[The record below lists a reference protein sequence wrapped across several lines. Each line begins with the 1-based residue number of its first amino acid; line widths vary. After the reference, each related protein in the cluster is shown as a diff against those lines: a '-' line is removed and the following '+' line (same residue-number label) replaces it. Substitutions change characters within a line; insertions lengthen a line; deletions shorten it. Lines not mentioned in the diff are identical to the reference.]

1 MAIQELHWGT
11 SLTRQPETAAEWTGA
26 PRNYFIWTIGC
37 QMNTADSDRL
47 GSALQQMGL
56 TQATS
61 MKDADVVVLNSC
73 VVRQSAE
80 DKVTGTLGMLKPL
93 KTDNPNRIVAL
104 MGCMVG
110 PKTGELAKRF
120 KHVDVFM
127 QPQQYE
133 PLINLLGERLGID
146 TEGCLSNLSDINA
159 DVTSFIPIIQGCD
172 YFCSFCI
179 IPYRRGRQASRP
191 LQDILHEAELLAA
204 RGVREVTLLG
214 QTVDAYGLDI
224 SGEGDL
230 ADLLYGLQEVQG
242 LDRIRFLTSHP
253 LHMSDKI
260 IQAVAE
266 LPKVCEHINLP
277 IQAGDDDVLAAM
289 RRPYTTDDYL
299 RIIDK
304 IRTTVPGVGLST
316 DLIVGFCGES
326 DAAFRASYDLL
337 EATRFDKVHVAQ
349 YSTREGTIA
358 DRTLVDDV
366 PQEEKKRRLMA
377 VDALQ
382 EQISTGINAQLLNQT
397 MEVLVEGQDKGKWK
411 GRTRTDKLV
420 FFEDERDFHGR
431 MTQVKITKTSPWS
444 LQGMPVTD

>member
-1 MAIQELHWGT
+1 MAIQELHWGASIT
-11 SLTRQPETAAEWTGA
+11 QQSETTAAENGA
-26 PRNYFIWTIGC
+26 PRNYFIWTVGC

-47 GSALQQMGL
+47 ASALQQMGL
-56 TQATS
+56 SEASSIKT
-61 MKDADVVVLNSC
+61 ADVVVLNSC

-80 DKVTGTLGMLKPL
+80 DKVVGTVGMLKPL
-93 KTDNPNRIVAL
+93 KAEHPNRIVAL

-110 PKTGELAKRF
+110 PKTDALAKRF

-133 PLINLLGERLGID
+133 PLLTLLGERLGID
-146 TEGCLSNLSDINA
+146 SEGCLSTLTDVNA

-191 LQDILHEAELLAA
+191 LKDIVREAELVAA

-224 SGEGDL
+224 PGEGDL

-242 LDRIRFLTSHP
+242 IDRIRFLTSHP

-260 IQAVAE
+260 IHAVAE

-277 IQAGDDDVLAAM
+277 IQAGDDAVLAAM
-289 RRPYTTDDYL
+289 RRPYTTDEYL

-304 IRTTVPGVGLST
+304 IRNTVPGIALST

-326 DAAFRASYDLL
+326 DAAFQASYDLL
-337 EATRFDKVHVAQ
+337 EAVRFDKVHVAQ

-358 DRTLVDDV
+358 DRTLQDDV

-382 EQISTGINAQLLNQT
+382 EQIITSINAPLLNQT
-397 MEVLVEGQDKGKWK
+397 LEVLVEGQDRGKWK

-420 FFEDERDFHGR
+420 FFEDDRDFHGR
-431 MTQVKITKTSPWS
+431 MTQVKITKTAPWS
-444 LQGMPVTD
+444 LQGVPVID

>member
-1 MAIQELHWGT
+1 MAIQEIQWGA
-11 SLTRQPETAAEWTGA
+11 SLTRQPEPVVAGNGV
-26 PRNYFIWTIGC
+26 PSSYFIWTIGC

-47 GSALQQMGL
+47 SSALQQMGL
-56 TQATS
+56 SEASS
-61 MKDADVVVLNSC
+61 MKSADVVVLNSC

-80 DKVTGTLGMLKPL
+80 DKVTGTLGMLKPI
-93 KTDNPNRIVAL
+93 KTNNPHSIVAL

-110 PKTGELAKRF
+110 PKTEELAKRF
-120 KHVDVFM
+120 GHVDVFM

-133 PLINLLGERLGID
+133 PLLNLLGERLGID
-146 TEGCLSNLSDINA
+146 PEGCLSTLTDVNA

-179 IPYRRGRQASRP
+179 IPYRRGRQVSRP
-191 LQDILHEAELLAA
+191 LQDIVHEAELLAT

-224 SGEGDL
+224 PGEGDL

-253 LHMSDKI
+253 LHMSDRI
-260 IQAVAE
+260 IGAVAE

-277 IQAGDDDVLAAM
+277 IQAGDDEVLAAM
-289 RRPYTTDDYL
+289 RRPYTTDEYL

-304 IRTTVPGVGLST
+304 IRNTVPGVALST

-326 DAAFRASYDLL
+326 DAAFQASYDLL
-337 EATRFDKVHVAQ
+337 ESVRFDKVHVAQ

-358 DRTLVDDV
+358 ARTLQDDV

-382 EQISTGINAQLLNQT
+382 EKISTGINASLLEQT

-431 MTQVKITKTSPWS
+431 MTQVNITKTAPWS
-444 LQGMPVTD
+444 LQGVPVID

>member
-1 MAIQELHWGT
+1 
-11 SLTRQPETAAEWTGA
+11 
-26 PRNYFIWTIGC
+26 
-37 QMNTADSDRL
+37 
-47 GSALQQMGL
+47 
-56 TQATS
+56 
-61 MKDADVVVLNSC
+61 
-73 VVRQSAE
+73 
-80 DKVTGTLGMLKPL
+80 
-93 KTDNPNRIVAL
+93 
-104 MGCMVG
+104 
-110 PKTGELAKRF
+110 
-120 KHVDVFM
+120 M

-133 PLINLLGERLGID
+133 PLLTLLGERLGID
-146 TEGCLSNLSDINA
+146 PEGCLSTLTDVNA
-159 DVTSFIPIIQGCD
+159 DVTSFIPVIQGCD

-191 LQDILHEAELLAA
+191 LKDIVREAELVAA

-224 SGEGDL
+224 PGEGDL

-242 LDRIRFLTSHP
+242 IDRIRFLTSHP

-260 IQAVAE
+260 IHAVAE

-277 IQAGDDDVLAAM
+277 IQAGDDAVLAAM
-289 RRPYTTDDYL
+289 RRPYTTDEYL

-304 IRTTVPGVGLST
+304 IRNTVPGIALST

-326 DAAFRASYDLL
+326 DAAFQASYDLL
-337 EATRFDKVHVAQ
+337 EAVRFDKVHVAQ

-358 DRTLVDDV
+358 DRTLQDDV

-382 EQISTGINAQLLNQT
+382 EQIITSINAPLLNQT
-397 MEVLVEGQDKGKWK
+397 LEVLVEGQDRGKWK

-420 FFEDERDFHGR
+420 FFEDDRDFHGR
-431 MTQVKITKTSPWS
+431 MTQVKITKTAPWS
-444 LQGMPVTD
+444 LQGVPVID

>member
-1 MAIQELHWGT
+1 MAIQELHWGA
-11 SLTRQPETAAEWTGA
+11 SLTQQSKTAAEWTGA

-56 TQATS
+56 SQATS

-110 PKTGELAKRF
+110 PKTEELAKRF

-224 SGEGDL
+224 PGEGDL

-304 IRTTVPGVGLST
+304 IRTTVSGVGLST

>member
-1 MAIQELHWGT
+1 MAIQKLHWT
-11 SLTRQPETAAEWTGA
+11 PNLSQQPEPIVGKDNALKS
-26 PRNYFIWTIGC
+26 YFIWTIGC
-37 QMNTADSDRL
+37 QMNTADSNRL

-56 TQATS
+56 SEASS
-61 MKDADVVVLNSC
+61 MKTADVVILNSC

-80 DKVTGTLGMLKPL
+80 DKVTGTLGLLKPV
-93 KTDNPNRIVAL
+93 KTNNPGSIIAL

-110 PKTGELAKRF
+110 PKTEELAERF

-133 PLINLLGERLGID
+133 PLLNLLGERLGID
-146 TEGCLSNLSDINA
+146 PEGCLGTLTDINA

-191 LQDILHEAELLAA
+191 LQDILHEAELLTA

-224 SGEGDL
+224 PGEGDL
-230 ADLLYGLQEVQG
+230 ADLLCGLQEVQG

-326 DAAFRASYDLL
+326 DAAFQASYDLL

-420 FFEDERDFHGR
+420 FFKDERDFHGR

>member
-11 SLTRQPETAAEWTGA
+11 SITQQSETTAGENGA
-26 PRNYFIWTIGC
+26 PRNYFIWTVGC

-47 GSALQQMGL
+47 ASALQQMGL
-56 TQATS
+56 SEASSIKT
-61 MKDADVVVLNSC
+61 ADVVVLNSC

-80 DKVTGTLGMLKPL
+80 DKVVGTVGMLKPL
-93 KTDNPNRIVAL
+93 KAEHPNRIVAL

-110 PKTGELAKRF
+110 PKTDALAKRF

-133 PLINLLGERLGID
+133 PLLTLLGERLGID
-146 TEGCLSNLSDINA
+146 PEGCLSTLTDVNA

-191 LQDILHEAELLAA
+191 LKDIVREAELVAA

-242 LDRIRFLTSHP
+242 IDRIRFLTSHP
-253 LHMSDKI
+253 LHMSDRI
-260 IQAVAE
+260 IHAVAE

-277 IQAGDDDVLAAM
+277 IQAGDDAILAAM
-289 RRPYTTDDYL
+289 RRPYTTDEYL

-304 IRTTVPGVGLST
+304 IRSTVPGIALST

-326 DAAFRASYDLL
+326 DAAFQTSYDLL
-337 EATRFDKVHVAQ
+337 EAVRFDKVHVAQ

-358 DRTLVDDV
+358 DRTLQDDV

-382 EQISTGINAQLLNQT
+382 EQIITSINAPLLNQT
-397 MEVLVEGQDKGKWK
+397 LEVLVEGKDRGKWK

-420 FFEDERDFHGR
+420 FFEDDRDFHGR
-431 MTQVKITKTSPWS
+431 MTQVKITKTAPWS
-444 LQGMPVTD
+444 LQGVPVID

>member
-1 MAIQELHWGT
+1 MAIQELHWGASFT
-11 SLTRQPETAAEWTGA
+11 QQSETAAERNTV

-56 TQATS
+56 SEAS
-61 MKDADVVVLNSC
+61 SIKNADVVVLNSC

-80 DKVTGTLGMLKPL
+80 DKVTGTIGMLKPI
-93 KTDNPNRIVAL
+93 KANNPNKIVAL

-110 PKTGELAKRF
+110 PKTEELAKRF

-146 TEGCLSNLSDINA
+146 PEGCLSNLSDINA

-191 LQDILHEAELLAA
+191 LQEIVHEAELLAA

-214 QTVDAYGLDI
+214 QTVDAYGLDVP
-224 SGEGDL
+224 GEGDL

-242 LDRIRFLTSHP
+242 LERIRFLTSHP

-260 IQAVAE
+260 INAVAE

-277 IQAGDDDVLAAM
+277 IQAGDDDVLTAM
-289 RRPYTTDDYL
+289 RRPYTTDHYL
-299 RIIDK
+299 RIIEK
-304 IRTTVPGVGLST
+304 IRSTVPGVAMST

-326 DAAFRASYDLL
+326 NAAFQASYDLL

-349 YSTREGTIA
+349 YSTRTGTIA

-382 EQISTGINAQLLNQT
+382 EQIATGINAALLDET
-397 MEVLVEGQDKGKWK
+397 VEVLVEGQGNGKWK

-420 FFEDERDFHGR
+420 FFEDDRDFHGR
-431 MTQVKITKTSPWS
+431 MTQVKITGTAPWS
-444 LQGMPVTD
+444 LQGVPVMD

>member
-1 MAIQELHWGT
+1 MAIQELHWGA
-11 SLTRQPETAAEWTGA
+11 SLTRQSETAAEWTGA

-56 TQATS
+56 SQATS

-80 DKVTGTLGMLKPL
+80 DKVTGTLGILKPL
-93 KTDNPNRIVAL
+93 KADNPNRIVAL

-110 PKTGELAKRF
+110 PKTEELAKRF

-146 TEGCLSNLSDINA
+146 PEGCLSNLSDINA

-191 LQDILHEAELLAA
+191 LQDIVHEAELLAE

-224 SGEGDL
+224 PGEGDL

-253 LHMSDKI
+253 LHMSDRI
-260 IQAVAE
+260 IGAVAE
-266 LPKVCEHINLP
+266 LTKVCEHINLP
-277 IQAGDDDVLAAM
+277 IQAGDNDVLEAM
-289 RRPYTTDDYL
+289 RRPYNTDDYL

-304 IRTTVPGVGLST
+304 IRTTVPGVALST

-326 DAAFRASYDLL
+326 DAAFQASYDLL

-377 VDALQ
+377 IDALQ
-382 EQISTGINAQLLNQT
+382 EQISTGINAQLLDQT
-397 MEVLVEGQDKGKWK
+397 LEVLVEGQGKGKWK

-431 MTQVKITKTSPWS
+431 MTQVKIKKTAPWS
-444 LQGMPVTD
+444 LQGVPVTH

>member
-1 MAIQELHWGT
+1 MAIQEIQWGA
-11 SLTRQPETAAEWTGA
+11 SLTRQPEPVVAGNGV
-26 PRNYFIWTIGC
+26 PSSYFIWTIGC

-47 GSALQQMGL
+47 SSALQQMGL
-56 TQATS
+56 SEASS
-61 MKDADVVVLNSC
+61 MKSADVVVLNSC

-80 DKVTGTLGMLKPL
+80 DKVTGTLGMLKPI
-93 KTDNPNRIVAL
+93 KTNNPHSIVAL

-110 PKTGELAKRF
+110 PKTEELAKRF
-120 KHVDVFM
+120 GHVDVFM

-133 PLINLLGERLGID
+133 PLLNLLGERLGID
-146 TEGCLSNLSDINA
+146 PEGCLSTLTDVNA

-191 LQDILHEAELLAA
+191 LREIVHEAELLAA

-230 ADLLYGLQEVQG
+230 ADLLYGLQDVQG
-242 LDRIRFLTSHP
+242 LERIRFLTSHP

-260 IQAVAE
+260 ISAVAE

-277 IQAGDDDVLAAM
+277 IQAGDDDVLTAM
-289 RRPYTTDDYL
+289 RRPYTTDEYL

-304 IRTTVPGVGLST
+304 IRSTVPGVAMST

-326 DAAFRASYDLL
+326 DAAFQASYDLL

-349 YSTREGTIA
+349 YSTRTGTIA
-358 DRTLVDDV
+358 DRTLTDDV

-382 EQISTGINAQLLNQT
+382 EQISTSINATLLDQT
-397 MEVLVEGQDKGKWK
+397 LEVLVEGQDKGKWK

-420 FFEDERDFHGR
+420 FFEDDRDFHGR
-431 MTQVKITKTSPWS
+431 LTQVKITKTAPWS
-444 LQGMPVTD
+444 LQGVPVMD

>member
-1 MAIQELHWGT
+1 MAIQELHWGA
-11 SLTRQPETAAEWTGA
+11 SLTRQSETAAEWTGA

-56 TQATS
+56 SQATS

-80 DKVTGTLGMLKPL
+80 DKVTGTLGILKPL
-93 KTDNPNRIVAL
+93 KADNPNRIVAL

-110 PKTGELAKRF
+110 PKTEELAKRF

-146 TEGCLSNLSDINA
+146 PEGCLSNLSDINA

-191 LQDILHEAELLAA
+191 LQDILHEAELLAT

-224 SGEGDL
+224 PGEGDL

-366 PQEEKKRRLMA
+366 PQDEKKRRLMA

-431 MTQVKITKTSPWS
+431 MTQVKITKSSPWS